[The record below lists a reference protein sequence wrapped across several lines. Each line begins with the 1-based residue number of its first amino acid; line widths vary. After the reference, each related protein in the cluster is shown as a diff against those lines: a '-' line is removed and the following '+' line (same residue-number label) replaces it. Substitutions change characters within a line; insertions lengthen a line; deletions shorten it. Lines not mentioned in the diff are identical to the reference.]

1 MGTTIQARSVQSDFN
16 ALLQHSHIKYRAI
29 YCHCLFSFPDF
40 FLIVPPPFPLVN
52 MQSDFLQFFKM
63 FDKPCGH
70 ALIGFEN
77 LRILVLFREPG
88 YADELVG
95 QDDIEMALR
104 SASVRWATL
113 S

>member
-1 MGTTIQARSVQSDFN
+1 
-16 ALLQHSHIKYRAI
+16 
-29 YCHCLFSFPDF
+29 
-40 FLIVPPPFPLVN
+40 
-52 MQSDFLQFFKM
+52 M

-95 QDDIEMALR
+95 QDDIGMALR